1 MKLSNSLLNKHENCP
16 IRVVH
21 NYTPKKSKT
30 NTANRPALVCAC
42 HNKWIKWLSLT
53 EAYEIESLLG
63 ETQ

>member
-30 NTANRPALVCAC
+30 NTINRPALVCAC
-42 HNKWIKWLSLT
+42 HNKWIKWLSVT
-53 EAYEIESLLG
+53 EADEIESLLG